1 MQLSYTLLSLLKL
14 TGWVFDLSI
23 SIFSTYDFQLD
34 KSTFLGKSD
43 VSAPILFSK
52 SDFVA

>member
-23 SIFSTYDFQLD
+23 SIFPTYDFQLA

-43 VSAPILFSK
+43 VSTPIPFSK